1 MMLRIATSASLLVL
15 LLASA
20 GCSSWKDFTADNI
33 VSDKRVD
40 YKKERQAE
48 NALEIPPDLTKVGA
62 ASDAAGLDAPISGS
76 ATYSDFVEQKASRG
90 GSRVGSGQV
99 LPSSESIELKRD
111 GSRRWLVVQAS
122 PEAVWF
128 RVVDFWQQNGILLQ
142 EQDPGTGVM
151 RTAWV
156 ENRADIK
163 SDFVTDTVRTFL
175 DGLYTASTRDQFRVR
190 VEKGERAGTTEIY
203 LTHFGMQE
211 EVKTGV
217 TGTSEQTVWVH
228 RPTDPELEAE
238 MLRRIMVY
246 LGVAEKKSQQL
257 VAQKGAQATQPKAQL
272 VNAGGR
278 AELQID
284 EEFGRAWRL
293 VGLTLDRV
301 GFAVEDR
308 DRSRGVYYV
317 RYQDPAAGDK
327 GSSGFLSKL
336 KFWGDSKVDAT
347 SRYQVRLR
355 EAGGSTRVDILDDK
369 GVEDRS
375 ETALRILTLLKEQIR

>member
-1 MMLRIATSASLLVL
+1 MMLRFATSASLVLL
-15 LLASA
+15 LLAST
-20 GCSSWKDFTADNI
+20 GCSSWKDLTADNI

-48 NALEIPPDLTKVGA
+48 SSLEIPPDLTKVGA
-62 ASDAAGLDAPISGS
+62 GDDAAGLDAPISGS
-76 ATYSDFVEQKASRG
+76 ATYSDFVEQKAARG
-90 GSRVGSGQV
+90 GARVGSGQV
-99 LPSSESIELKRD
+99 LPTSDSIELRRD
-111 GSRRWLVVQAS
+111 GNRRWLVVQAS
-122 PEAVWF
+122 PEEVWF

-163 SDFVTDTVRTFL
+163 SDFITDTVRSFL

-190 VEKGERAGTTEIY
+190 IEKGERGGTTEIY

-217 TGTSEQTVWVH
+217 SGTSEQTVWVH
-228 RPTDPELEAE
+228 RATDPELEAE

-257 VAQKGAQATQPKAQL
+257 VAQKGAQTQPRAQL
-272 VNAGGR
+272 VNAGGK

-284 EEFGRAWRL
+284 EAFERAWRL

-317 RYQDPAAGDK
+317 RYLDPAAGEK
-327 GSSGFLSKL
+327 GSEGFFSKL
-336 KFWGDSKVDAT
+336 KFWGDSKIDTT

-355 EAGGSTRVDILDDK
+355 ETGGSTRIDVLNDK
-369 GVEDRS
+369 GVEDTS
-375 ETALRILTLLKEQIR
+375 ATAVRILTLLKEQIR

>member
-1 MMLRIATSASLLVL
+1 MPRIATSASLLAL
-15 LLASA
+15 LLTAA
-20 GCSSWKDFTADNI
+20 GCSSGKDFTADNI

-48 NALEIPPDLTKVGA
+48 NVLEIPPDLTKVGSA
-62 ASDAAGLDAPISGS
+62 VDAAGLDAPVSGS
-76 ATYSDFVEQKASRG
+76 ATYSDFVEQKAARG
-90 GSRVGSGQV
+90 GARVGSGQV
-99 LPSSESIELKRD
+99 LPSSESIELRRD
-111 GSRRWLVVQAS
+111 GNRRWLVVQA
-122 PEAVWF
+122 PAEEVWF
-128 RVVDFWQQNGILLQ
+128 RVIDFWQQNGILLQ

-163 SDFVTDTVRTFL
+163 SDFVTDTVRSFL

-190 VEKGERAGTTEIY
+190 IEKGERSGTTEVY
-203 LTHFGMQE
+203 LTHFGMEE
-211 EVKTGV
+211 EVKTGI

-238 MLRRIMVY
+238 MLRRLMVY

-257 VAQKGAQATQPKAQL
+257 VAQKGGQAAQPKAQL

-317 RYQDPAAGDK
+317 RYQDPSAGDT
-327 GSSGFLSKL
+327 SSGGFFSKL
-336 KFWGDSKVDAT
+336 KFWGDTKVDAT

-355 EAGGSTRVDILDDK
+355 EAGSSTRVDILNDK